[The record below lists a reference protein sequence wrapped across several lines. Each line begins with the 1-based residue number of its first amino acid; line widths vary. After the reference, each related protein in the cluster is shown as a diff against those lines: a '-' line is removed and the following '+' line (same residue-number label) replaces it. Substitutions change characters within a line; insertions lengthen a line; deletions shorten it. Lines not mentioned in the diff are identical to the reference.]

1 MEILREIVFY
11 KLFAAL
17 FVVFILFLPV
27 FLFLNKKNK

>member
-17 FVVFILFLPV
+17 FIDLLLLLPI
-27 FLFLNKKNK
+27 FLFANKKNK